1 MCLSLTRKAPAS
13 ALSVSFLPW
22 LRICSC
28 RSFGRLSRPGC
39 VIRFSFARL
48 RREQPRAR
56 PKNPT
61 IGPVLFAEE
70 NLPLPRIA
78 VIPPRQQ
85 PEVLAEIPICCCQ
98 LRFELLAK
106 DLLCRPR
113 LTGNL
118 GEAQEKRLRQPSAA
132 HGIDANGLPFRG
144 ALQNHGVEILNS
156 PGEFGPAA
164 QNLVELLDFFVQ
176 SGRAFEIQL
185 LAGFLAFSF
194 DGGTQRSAT
203 GLQELHQAP
212 HFDVVFL
219 FGTAREAWREAHFHF
234 GVETAWKRGI
244 AADFDLAAPHF
255 E

>member
-39 VIRFSFARL
+39 LIRFSFARL

-70 NLPLPRIA
+70 NLSLPRIA

-85 PEVLAEIPICCCQ
+85 PEVLAEISVGCGGV
-98 LRFELLAK
+98 RFELLAK

-113 LTGNL
+113 LAGNL
-118 GEAQEKRLRQPSAA
+118 GEAEEKRFRQPSAA
-132 HGIDANGLPFRG
+132 HGIDADGLLFRG
-144 ALQNHGVEILNS
+144 ALQNHCVQVLN
-156 PGEFGPAA
+156 PPREFRPPA
-164 QNLVELLDFFVQ
+164 QYFIEFLDFFVQ
-176 SGRAFEIQL
+176 SGGAFEIQL
-185 LAGFLAFSF
+185 LAGFLA
-194 DGGTQRSAT
+194 
-203 GLQELHQAP
+203 
-212 HFDVVFL
+212 
-219 FGTAREAWREAHFHF
+219 
-234 GVETAWKRGI
+234 
-244 AADFDLAAPHF
+244 
-255 E
+255 